1 MSDMSI
7 LSMLCY
13 LRKPRVVLNGFGP
26 FGKSPK
32 PFGKSPELCLKTE
45 TNGAIHTR
53 RSMELES

>member
-13 LRKPRVVLNGFGP
+13 LRKPRVVLYGFGS
-26 FGKSPK
+26 FD
-32 PFGKSPELCLKTE
+32 KSPELCLKTE